1 MPEWKIGGRDVD
13 GFITSYM
20 CPECGYRIKPTY
32 ILKSCP
38 NCHLE
43 MTPDVKPHYNI
54 KGEGD
59 NWYHYEL
66 INPERLMNVVINDDE
81 IFTNVISVMTND
93 KEHKIRI
100 RKANDVVH
108 ERNFS
113 SFQITSYGKEETNN
127 DR

>member
-20 CPECGYRIKPTY
+20 CPECGYRIKPSY

-54 KGEGD
+54 KGIGD
-59 NWYHYEL
+59 DWYHYEL
-66 INPERLMNVVINDDE
+66 INPERLMKVIIDNE
-81 IFTNVISVMTND
+81 ETFTNVTDVWTND

-100 RKANDVVH
+100 KRSHDNIY
-108 ERNFS
+108 ERSFS
-113 SFQITSYGKEETNN
+113 SFTITSHGKEETNG
-127 DR
+127 R

>member
-20 CPECGYRIKPTY
+20 CPECGYRIKPSY

-54 KGEGD
+54 KGVGD
-59 NWYHYEL
+59 DWYHYEL
-66 INPERLMNVVINDDE
+66 INPERLMKVVVDNSVT
-81 IFTNVISVMTND
+81 FTGVTDVWTND
-93 KEHKIRI
+93 KLKKIRV
-100 RKANDVVH
+100 RRANDITK
-108 ERNFS
+108 ECSFS
-113 SFQITSYGKEETNN
+113 SFTITSHGKEEANG
-127 DR
+127 R

>member
-43 MTPDVKPHYNI
+43 MVSDVKPHYRI
-54 KGEGD
+54 KGIGD
-59 NWYHYEL
+59 DGWYHYEL
-66 INPERLMNVVINDDE
+66 INPERLMKVVID
-81 IFTNVISVMTND
+81 D
-93 KEHKIRI
+93 KEAFTVLGFISKE
-100 RKANDVVH
+100 ADQAV
-108 ERNFS
+108 
-113 SFQITSYGKEETNN
+113 GKQNS
-127 DR
+127 D